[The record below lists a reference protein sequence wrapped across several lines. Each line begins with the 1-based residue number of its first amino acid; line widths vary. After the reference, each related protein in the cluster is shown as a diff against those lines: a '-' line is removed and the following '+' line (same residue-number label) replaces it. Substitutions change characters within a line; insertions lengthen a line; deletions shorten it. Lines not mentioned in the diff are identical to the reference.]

1 MFVNPN
7 GHSKGIGTE
16 ATSLICKYGFEQLG
30 LNKIFLKTNEDNHA
44 ARRVYEK
51 VGFSLEG
58 VLREEYLCGNELKS
72 RQYFGLLR
80 KEFRAKRE

>member
-1 MFVNPN
+1 M
-7 GHSKGIGTE
+7 
-16 ATSLICKYGFEQLG
+16 
-30 LNKIFLKTNEDNHA
+30 IFLKTNEDNHA

-72 RQYFGLLR
+72 RLYFGLLR